1 MVNIMHVEKELFESF
16 SVGHTHTGAEP
27 GKYFGV
33 GWKYNINTDSI
44 REFYLIKKKKIT
56 PYTGGIR
63 DIMKLVLQNKFYK

>member
-44 REFYLIKKKKIT
+44 REFYLKKKKN
-56 PYTGGIR
+56 YTLYR
-63 DIMKLVLQNKFYK
+63 RYKRHNEACPSKQIL